1 MRQGQQQHRRGRNR
15 SNNNSGNNNNRKGQN
30 PLTRN
35 FESSGPDVKIRGTPA
50 HVAEKYMSLA
60 RDALSAGDPVLA
72 ENYLQHAEH
81 YNRIILAFREQQGQ
95 PGDAANGG
103 SRPRDI
109 NDDSDDGLGD
119 DSGGDDQGRFV
130 QPGDPQPTVSAGDAP
145 RSERIGERGEGRR
158 PQRPRPGQGPRE
170 NREPREPRES
180 RDGGA
185 APQRE
190 ARAPRETRE
199 AVAPQREPRRRERQ
213 RFGESDQQPDFL
225 RRPVRR
231 PRSDDAE
238 PAAEAADTP
247 APATIDVVSDQD

>member
-15 SNNNSGNNNNRKGQN
+15 SSNNNNNNRKGQN

-81 YNRIILAFREQQGQ
+81 YNRIILAFREQQVQ
-95 PGDAANGG
+95 PGDAPNGSG
-103 SRPRDI
+103 RPRDSS
-109 NDDSDDGLGD
+109 DDSEDGFAD
-119 DSGGDDQGRFV
+119 EASGDDQGRFI
-130 QPGDPQPTVSAGDAP
+130 QPGDPQPTMSTGDAP
-145 RSERIGERGEGRR
+145 RGGRGDG
-158 PQRPRPGQGPRE
+158 QRSQRARGHGSQGPRE
-170 NREPREPRES
+170 NREARGPREQREPREPRE
-180 RDGGA
+180 
-185 APQRE
+185 QRE
-190 ARAPRETRE
+190 PREPRE
-199 AVAPQREPRRRERQ
+199 GREGGAPQREPRRRERQ

-231 PRSDDAE
+231 PRSE
-238 PAAEAADTP
+238 ESESAAESGDAP
-247 APATIDVVSDQD
+247 APAIDVASDQD

>member
-15 SNNNSGNNNNRKGQN
+15 GNNNNNRKGQN

-81 YNRIILAFREQQGQ
+81 YNRIILAYREQQTQNAPEAQHNGSARQ
-95 PGDAANGG
+95 RDNRDPNEDA
-103 SRPRDI
+103 SEETP
-109 NDDSDDGLGD
+109 SD
-119 DSGGDDQGRFV
+119 DSGEDTARVV
-130 QPGDPQPTVSAGDAP
+130 QPGDPQPSISAEERGSSP
-145 RSERIGERGEGRR
+145 KSERSEGRR
-158 PQRPRPGQGPRE
+158 QSRSRGGNGARE
-170 NREPREPRES
+170 GREPREGRS
-180 RDGGA
+180 QQRDS
-185 APQRE
+185 
-190 ARAPRETRE
+190 
-199 AVAPQREPRRRERQ
+199 RRRDRQ

-231 PRSDDAE
+231 SRGEEAE
-238 PAAEAADTP
+238 APESGDSPAPAAAEAA
-247 APATIDVVSDQD
+247 SEQE